1 MKLPKLNESVI
12 LIDGNFLIKKIK
24 ENHNFYSDLYPNRD
38 FQDIRL
44 IEIIDI
50 VAASSRII
58 HANDSVSVIILYRL
72 DYSELPFT
80 SEPNNLF
87 VFNDYVN
94 NPMGCTIKGCK
105 FDFASFYANPEYDN
119 EYEYYEEFNQLL
131 NSIAYDD
138 NTFSISL
145 VADNESCNYQLEE
158 YDNMLDKSF
167 FIFRGTDYE
176 IGINGSDKFSYV
188 NFDYVIAMCMGLRQS
203 EW

>member
-1 MKLPKLNESVI
+1 
-12 LIDGNFLIKKIK
+12 
-24 ENHNFYSDLYPNRD
+24 
-38 FQDIRL
+38 
-44 IEIIDI
+44 
-50 VAASSRII
+50 
-58 HANDSVSVIILYRL
+58 
-72 DYSELPFT
+72 
-80 SEPNNLF
+80 
-87 VFNDYVN
+87 
-94 NPMGCTIKGCK
+94 MGCTIKGCK

-131 NSIAYDD
+131 NSIAYND

-176 IGINGSDKFSYV
+176 IGIDGSDKFSYV

>member
-1 MKLPKLNESVI
+1 MKLPKLHESVI
-12 LIDGNFLIKKIK
+12 LIDAEFLIKKIK
-24 ENHNFYSDLYPNRD
+24 ENHDFYSDLYPNRE
-38 FQDIRL
+38 FQEIRL

-50 VAASSRII
+50 VATSSRII

-72 DYSELPFT
+72 DNGELPFA

-94 NPMGCTIKGCK
+94 SPMSCTINDCN
-105 FDFASFYANPEYDN
+105 FDFASFFANPEYDE

-131 NSIAYDD
+131 NNIACDD
-138 NTFSISL
+138 STFSISL

-158 YDNMLDKSF
+158 YDDMLDKSF

-176 IGINGSDKFSYV
+176 IGIDGSDKFSYV